1 MTEKEFFK
9 LIDVKYQQY
18 IDWGYDL
25 FAVKYEEGMIKGT
38 PSDLFDG
45 GEEEKEAS
53 LIALQHLW
61 CKLVDEREIA

>member
-1 MTEKEFFK
+1 MTEQEFFK
-9 LIDVKYQQY
+9 LVDVKYQQY

-45 GEEEKEAS
+45 GEEEKEA
-53 LIALQHLW
+53 ALSALHYLW
-61 CKLVDEREIA
+61 CKLMDERGVA